1 MISADVAERLAA
13 AKLWLVS
20 QSAGD
25 LPYLS
30 TAVYSLVTV
39 ATERVSRMSTD
50 AYWRLYVN
58 PMWVLATDVE
68 VLAREIAHQ
77 VWHLLADH
85 ADRAIDCQVDT
96 KSRDRWTAAMG
107 VCVGAAKHSSLD
119 TAVPVVRALL
129 RPGRRPAGAELPAGL
144 TVFVPALQLAGLL

>member
-1 MISADVAERLAA
+1 MISADVSERLAA

-20 QSAGD
+20 QAAGD

-68 VLAREIAHQ
+68 VLAR
-77 VWHLLADH
+77 
-85 ADRAIDCQVDT
+85 
-96 KSRDRWTAAMG
+96 
-107 VCVGAAKHSSLD
+107 
-119 TAVPVVRALL
+119 
-129 RPGRRPAGAELPAGL
+129 
-144 TVFVPALQLAGLL
+144 

>member
-1 MISADVAERLAA
+1 MAGVE
-13 AKLWLVS
+13 
-20 QSAGD
+20 SAGD

-39 ATERVSRMSTD
+39 PTERVARMSTD

-77 VWHLLADH
+77 LWHLLADH
-85 ADRAIDCQVDT
+85 AGRAMDCRVDP
-96 KSRDRWTAAMG
+96 S
-107 VCVGAAKHSSLD
+107 
-119 TAVPVVRALL
+119 
-129 RPGRRPAGAELPAGL
+129 RPGPVEAGHRPDDR
-144 TVFVPALQLAGLL
+144 